1 MNKERIKSTLGNF
14 WEDEK
19 TFLDVLPI
27 LAERG
32 LRRVIETLRRPE
44 TPAAE
49 VYELGRVAITEAQEG
64 NDTVIPAAA

>member
-1 MNKERIKSTLGNF
+1 MNTERLKTSLGNF

-32 LRRVIETLRRPE
+32 LRRVIDTLRRPE
-44 TPAAE
+44 APLAG
-49 VYELGRVAITEAQEG
+49 VYELGRVAVVESQED
-64 NDTVIPAAA
+64 NDTAIPAAA

>member
-27 LAERG
+27 LAGRG

-44 TPAAE
+44 NPAAE
-49 VYELGRVAITEAQEG
+49 VYELGRVAITEVQEG